1 MRRYL
6 LFSLLILLYLAGG
19 AGASPSKALA
29 TDKSSTIAI
38 VLLGPLEFQHRD
50 YYEIVATTLDKK
62 YGGEKNKLV
71 VGDHPQYMFNRFS
84 DKQGLPPGEIPTDD
98 KLADFAWTHSFDQ
111 VIFLLFTA
119 PSVKSNE
126 IALQWENAE
135 VTLTARALTFKSRQK
150 KKHSDVMTSQTVK
163 TITRQAAKAAV
174 FKKCIEAL
182 RDQMS
187 IP

>member
-84 DKQGLPPGEIPTDD
+84 DKQGLPPG
-98 KLADFAWTHSFDQ
+98 K
-111 VIFLLFTA
+111 FLLMINWLISPGLTRSIRLF
-119 PSVKSNE
+119 SCYSQ
-126 IALQWENAE
+126 LQ
-135 VTLTARALTFKSRQK
+135 V
-150 KKHSDVMTSQTVK
+150 
-163 TITRQAAKAAV
+163 
-174 FKKCIEAL
+174 
-182 RDQMS
+182 
-187 IP
+187 

>member
-1 MRRYL
+1 MGLGLRLQSTRHRQKFDYSHCFAWAARISAPRL
-6 LFSLLILLYLAGG
+6 L
-19 AGASPSKALA
+19 
-29 TDKSSTIAI
+29 
-38 VLLGPLEFQHRD
+38 RD
-50 YYEIVATTLDKK
+50 VATTLDKK